1 MFADMF
7 SIFVLIAT
15 IILMTLLVWGFI
27 IIYEIESF
35 GDFANPRTVELTMFT
50 YPVKYDSMM
59 LSFLEY
65 EYESIPMRE
74 ILNAVAIQESKDVW
88 IKGKWIDVSIPTE
101 DFFDPKIDKPFI
113 LRMQA
118 GDKEVNILWSDVI
131 PTSETTPLNIQKTSI
146 DLFTLNGEVA
156 YLELLVK
163 E

>member
-27 IIYEIESF
+27 IIYEVESF
-35 GDFANPRTVELTMFT
+35 GGFANPRTVKLTMFT
-50 YPVKYDSMM
+50 YPIKYDSMM

-65 EYESIPMRE
+65 EYDGISMRE
-74 ILNAVAIQESKDVW
+74 ILNAVAVQESKDVW
-88 IKGKWIDVSIPTE
+88 IRGVWIDMSIATE
-101 DFFDPKIDKPFI
+101 DFFDPKIEKPFI
-113 LRMQA
+113 LRMQS
-118 GDKEVNILWSDVI
+118 GENEINILWSDIMPV
-131 PTSETTPLNIQKTSI
+131 SQDAPLNIQKTSI
-146 DLFTLNGEVA
+146 DFFTLNGEVA